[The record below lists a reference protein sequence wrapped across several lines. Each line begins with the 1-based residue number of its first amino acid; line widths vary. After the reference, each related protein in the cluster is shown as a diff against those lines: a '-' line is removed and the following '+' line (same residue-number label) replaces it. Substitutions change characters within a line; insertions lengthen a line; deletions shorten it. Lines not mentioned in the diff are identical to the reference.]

1 MLTARELGNPKDSI
15 STIHVGSD
23 PHETLN
29 SLLTI
34 ARPVGIL
41 TLEQRPVS
49 ILALA
54 LEVIRMDKPMRL
66 RDLRR
71 ARRWTQRDLARE
83 LGVSASAVANWEVG
97 LRVPSLQMAKR
108 IAALFGVR
116 VEDIEFIRAGHSSRA
131 TKTA

>member
-1 MLTARELGNPKDSI
+1 MT
-15 STIHVGSD
+15 
-23 PHETLN
+23 
-29 SLLTI
+29 
-34 ARPVGIL
+34 
-41 TLEQRPVS
+41 
-49 ILALA
+49 
-54 LEVIRMDKPMRL
+54 KPMRL

-71 ARRWTQRDLARE
+71 ERRWTQRDLARE
-83 LGVSASAVANWEVG
+83 LGVTPSAVANWEVG